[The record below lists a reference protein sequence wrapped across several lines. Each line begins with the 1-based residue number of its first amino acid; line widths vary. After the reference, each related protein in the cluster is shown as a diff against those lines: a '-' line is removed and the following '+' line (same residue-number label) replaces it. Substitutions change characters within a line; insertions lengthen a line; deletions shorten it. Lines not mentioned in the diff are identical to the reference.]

1 MIKFFLDSSFLIELL
16 KGNKNALSINTVLIK
31 SRGTLFFYNHIVLSE
46 TIYQL
51 YFKRGFDLI
60 TIETILNE
68 FDLLE
73 IGNEIKDLAMSYI
86 KSYRLK
92 PNDALILATCKHH
105 EINCLISLDEDFKQP
120 CEKEEITLINSAK
133 KLEKVLK

>member
-1 MIKFFLDSSFLIELL
+1 LIELL

-73 IGNEIKDLAMSYI
+73 PHN
-86 KSYRLK
+86 LK